1 MARPK
6 GNNDGP
12 STSRGN
18 NRGKST
24 RGARNRASPARLVKL
39 YKHMSPDQ
47 CKLIQDAGFG
57 GLLSIRT
64 SKLPLDLIY
73 WLLSN
78 FDAESCTILIPGRGS
93 IKITEDAVHRVF
105 ELPNK
110 GDKVLY
116 DFNVEAINFIH
127 EKYQIDNAKAP
138 TVKAIVTRLKDN
150 KEPNEDYLRSWIML
164 AVFTF
169 LSSRT
174 SLSISPKCYPAV
186 VNLSRLS
193 KLNWCQFVIESLKS
207 SVLKM
212 RKRSSV
218 GGCLLL
224 LAVLYLD
231 SLAVNDLQIPSC
243 NPRIAAWNKKLIDK
257 VIKLDTN
264 RGGGFGRLKFKQ
276 SAYTTIQESCFG
288 RIEDIENFVS
298 LRIKPGVSNEKKRKL
313 CQLVNTVTVA
323 ISDVIGQFI
332 GQVFELI
339 DEENHSNTSAT
350 ASGHS
355 PRLSKCT
362 KYNRSFWHHPSASED
377 DEEEFEDGSDGD
389 EEDEEEYE
397 EESEEEDHEDDEEE
411 SSDDDDQDAHSDD
424 DEEQQV
430 ADNEDDHEEQK
441 APNNEDDHEEQE
453 APDSDVQREPI
464 NVVKENEAG
473 LPRILQTA
481 LLKPAEQPQ
490 STNNQDD
497 RTTQEVIKT
506 TRRRRLRL
514 QGQIVSRGQSTVQEE
529 MEEDATVDAP
539 NTVHRNSWDFSPP
552 GFKSCY
558 CKENKKLS
566 QSSLEDDPTKG
577 YIINYIEFY
586 VGLEHLSQSVIPR
599 GELVSSVAE
608 VAICNINYDT
618 PKSARKIVMPLW
630 IASFLQEGELDRAE
644 MKRVFRREL
653 NHLDRLH
660 QVVFPVLQTWKV
672 RGTNTQTGHYFLLC
686 LNLRENRFEV
696 LDSMRS
702 LSDEGLINC
711 CNIIILAIKELWYK
725 YCPNSRKKI
734 ENYNLVD
741 IQVPIQA
748 SIHDCGFHML
758 MHAEYWNGNT
768 LLHFKEEDM
777 PKIRELLTYKWLTH
791 NKNIAPWKLKLKLT

>member
-1 MARPK
+1 
-6 GNNDGP
+6 
-12 STSRGN
+12 
-18 NRGKST
+18 
-24 RGARNRASPARLVKL
+24 
-39 YKHMSPDQ
+39 MSPDQ

-73 WLLSN
+73 WLL
-78 FDAESCTILIPGRGS
+78 T
-93 IKITEDAVHRVF
+93 
-105 ELPNK
+105 
-110 GDKVLY
+110 
-116 DFNVEAINFIH
+116 INFIH

-150 KEPNEDYLRSWIML
+150 KEPNEDYLR
-164 AVFTF
+164 
-169 LSSRT
+169 
-174 SLSISPKCYPAV
+174 
-186 VNLSRLS
+186 LS

-224 LAVLYLD
+224 LVVLYLD

-257 VIKLDTN
+257 IIKLDTN

-332 GQVFELI
+332 GQVSELI
-339 DEENHSNTSAT
+339 DEKNHSNTSAT
-350 ASGHS
+350 ASSHS
-355 PRLSKCT
+355 PRLSKRT
-362 KYNRSFWHHPSASED
+362 KYNRSFRHHPSASED

-389 EEDEEEYE
+389 EEDEEEAATAKRTR
-397 EESEEEDHEDDEEE
+397 
-411 SSDDDDQDAHSDD
+411 SS
-424 DEEQQV
+424 
-430 ADNEDDHEEQK
+430 
-441 APNNEDDHEEQE
+441 
-453 APDSDVQREPI
+453 
-464 NVVKENEAG
+464 
-473 LPRILQTA
+473 
-481 LLKPAEQPQ
+481 
-490 STNNQDD
+490 
-497 RTTQEVIKT
+497 
-506 TRRRRLRL
+506 
-514 QGQIVSRGQSTVQEE
+514 
-529 MEEDATVDAP
+529 
-539 NTVHRNSWDFSPP
+539 
-552 GFKSCY
+552 
-558 CKENKKLS
+558 S
-566 QSSLEDDPTKG
+566 QSSPEDDPTKG

-586 VGLEHLSQSVIPR
+586 VGLEHLSQSVIPK

-618 PKSARKIVMPLW
+618 PKSARKIVMPLR
-630 IASFLQEGELDRAE
+630 IASFLQEGELDRVE

-725 YCPNSRKKI
+725 YYPNSRKKI
-734 ENYNLVD
+734 
-741 IQVPIQA
+741 
-748 SIHDCGFHML
+748 
-758 MHAEYWNGNT
+758 
-768 LLHFKEEDM
+768 
-777 PKIRELLTYKWLTH
+777 
-791 NKNIAPWKLKLKLT
+791 